1 MNKYIL
7 SLFVSTGLLISN
19 ASHAQLN
26 LSQFGIGGHSAV
38 STETG
43 GLSGLLQNYIG
54 ANQEVLNGQSNLAS
68 AMGLS
73 SSVGQIQQAAG
84 LLNGTPS
91 VNQLSKIGGTQQSV
105 SQALTQAFM
114 SRGVSAPP
122 VNKQA
127 FTEGLAALG
136 KGVSQYAG
144 LSSGLGNITQMNP
157 ASLLQSGLN
166 PQTAQAA
173 SYIAQS
179 APGQLKSLVVTLSQ
193 AVQFA
198 SNNGINVPAVAT
210 AALKGF

>member
-114 SRGVSAPP
+114 SRGVRHHQLINKPLQKDWRRLVKVL
-122 VNKQA
+122 VNTQA
-127 FTEGLAALG
+127 
-136 KGVSQYAG
+136 
-144 LSSGLGNITQMNP
+144 
-157 ASLLQSGLN
+157 
-166 PQTAQAA
+166 
-173 SYIAQS
+173 
-179 APGQLKSLVVTLSQ
+179 
-193 AVQFA
+193 
-198 SNNGINVPAVAT
+198 
-210 AALKGF
+210 